1 MASTTKTFNS
11 SDKVSTQTELY
22 EAIPLTGSLF
32 FGTYDEPDPGNEATT
47 NIKTYSHEMFQTV
60 YDYPHASSSANQLF
74 DITVGLAS
82 DSGNY
87 LTASVST
94 TAGVQEA
101 AAIKLNMYNY
111 FAQILSGYDVNNQ
124 LQQFDKDGNLAAA
137 GDKHKDVFFLAFSR
151 VLKKDSVQ
159 KGSFEIQVGTG
170 SWGTPFDISP
180 GDGGATRVIRDG
192 PTPNQNYF
200 VNSPAGEYSTLYYND
215 GDSDILV
222 GLVYY
227 DAGIAVISKEAFY
240 DSGSPIQFDANNNDI
255 DYVMREG
262 SVDDFANALRKRIK
276 NIRLNNVTEV
286 NSMIY
291 HCRVQSGDFN
301 YSNNPTY
308 LQDSKIVVKVNAS
321 DDPISYITGVG
332 LYSEDGELL
341 AVAKLSTPI
350 KNTPDTDFT
359 IKVRLDY

>member
-22 EAIPLTGSLF
+22 EAVPLTGSLF
-32 FGTYDEPDPGNEATT
+32 FGTYDEPLPGNEATT

-82 DSGNY
+82 DSANY
-87 LTASVST
+87 VAASSST
-94 TAGVQEA
+94 TAGVSEA
-101 AAIKLNMYNY
+101 AAIKLNMYNQ
-111 FAQILSGYDVNNQ
+111 FAQILSGYDVDNQ
-124 LQQFDKDGNLAAA
+124 LQQFDKDGNLAAS

-151 VLKKDSVQ
+151 ILTKDSMQ

-170 SWGTPFDISP
+170 AWANPFDVSP
-180 GDGGATRVIRDG
+180 GDGQATRIIKDG

-215 GDSDILV
+215 GSNDVLV

-240 DSGSPIQFDANNNDI
+240 VNDAATEFNANQDDI
-255 DYVMREG
+255 DAVMTND

-286 NSMIY
+286 NSTIY

-301 YSNNPTY
+301 YSTNPTY
-308 LQDSKIVVKVNAS
+308 LEDSKIVVKEKAS
-321 DDPISYITGVG
+321 DDPVSYITGVG

-350 KNTPDTDFT
+350 KNTTDTDFT